1 MLNKRKINYKI
12 LFVFLLVLTILLAVL
27 TVKIYPSLRF
37 LVIIPLSMFLGFS
50 FPYIFKKVIPIKNI
64 LTYFVLSLFY
74 GLFLNSLVILG
85 LGLLGISIT
94 SNFFWFYIP
103 SVLLLNL
110 LFYVFCIP
118 REEIEQYFL
127 NTKLGVVDLIW
138 FGIYFLCFIFFLQ
151 ICTERFFPNWDN
163 FTYWAIDAKYIFES
177 GSLYGK
183 SLDILEKFYLP
194 LYPLQLSYVYFL
206 YGRVVEQFSSLLTL
220 LYGYIGLFVLS
231 SYIADSKRDWVM
243 KNLLYFLSLTALVSF
258 FYSLNTLVTQ
268 YADVFCAV
276 LILFYG
282 IVVFSSKV
290 DQDTFF
296 LRFILVVLLSTALYL
311 TKLAYAPISLLMI
324 VLYLLYDAHF
334 LLSVFKGLKKNT
346 RVILWISLLFFVFL
360 GVYIIFKTPFGKNIT
375 HYTVIFKDFH
385 VFTKKR
391 FEYLVKILHY
401 LLGRIPE
408 FLLAVFLL
416 FGGYIFY
423 NKGIKKTDSKKILV
437 TLILSVVPILFYFIL
452 MKDTKNGSLLR
463 YMSLVFFLIPYLL
476 ILLTKDIKFNGMQTF
491 VLSTLILIPVVFS
504 IFFRIHIEYGF
515 NWEFAP
521 KSGEYM
527 DSELLKEPY
536 LISEEIRSK
545 IEPDDKIMFVGQEPG
560 ENIGNIAPPNLYIKY
575 YLAENS
581 VGSQYSISVEEWI
594 DYMYDY
600 NPDYVFITNYSG
612 FFPKCD
618 KYLEAGSFYLL
629 KRQKQDKEHTE
640 EKCFFDS
647 KNLFEI
653 KLDN

>member
-12 LFVFLLVLTILLAVL
+12 LFMFLLVLTTLLAVL
-27 TVKIYPSLRF
+27 TVSIYPSLRF
-37 LVIIPLSMFLGFS
+37 LVIIPLSMCLGFS
-50 FPYIFKKVIPIKNI
+50 FPHIFKKVISVKNI
-64 LTYFVLSLFY
+64 LTYFVLALFY
-74 GLFLNSLVILG
+74 GLFLNSLIIFG
-85 LGLLGISIT
+85 LGLLGVSIT
-94 SNFFWFYIP
+94 SNFFLFYIP

-110 LFYVFCIP
+110 LFYVFCVP
-118 REEIEQYFL
+118 KEEIEQYFL
-127 NTKLGVVDLIW
+127 NTKLGIVDLIW
-138 FGIYFLCFIFFLQ
+138 FGIYFLSFIFFLQ

-163 FTYWAIDAKYIFES
+163 FTYWAIDAKYIFER
-177 GSLYGK
+177 GSLHGRF
-183 SLDILEKFYLP
+183 LDMLQKFYLP

-220 LYGYIGLFVLS
+220 LYGYIGLFVLG
-231 SYIADSKRDWVM
+231 SYIADSKRDLVM

-282 IVVFSSKV
+282 IVVFSRKV
-290 DQDTFF
+290 DKNTFC
-296 LRFILVVLLSTALYL
+296 LRFVLVVLLSTTLYL

-334 LLSVFKGLKKNT
+334 ILSVFKGLKKNVKVIFW
-346 RVILWISLLFFVFL
+346 VILLCLFFL
-360 GVYIIFKTPFGKNIT
+360 GVYIIFRTSFGKNIT
-375 HYTVIFKDFH
+375 SYTVIFKDSYF
-385 VFTKKR
+385 FTKER
-391 FEYLVKILHY
+391 FTYLVKILRY

-416 FGGYIFY
+416 FGGYVFH
-423 NKGIKKTDSKKILV
+423 NKGIKKTDSKKILT
-437 TLILSVVPILFYFIL
+437 TLILSVVPIVFYFIL

-463 YMSLVFFLIPYLL
+463 YMSLVFFIIPYLL
-476 ILLTKDIKFNGMQTF
+476 ILLTKDIKFNGMRTF
-491 VLSTLILIPVVFS
+491 VLSTLILLSVIFSVF
-504 IFFRIHIEYGF
+504 FQIHIEYDF
-515 NWEFAP
+515 NWEFTP

-527 DSELLKEPY
+527 DSKLLKVPY

-545 IEPDDKIMFVGQEPG
+545 IKPDDKIMFVGQEPE

-581 VGSQYSISVEEWI
+581 VGSQYTIPVEGWI
-594 DYMYDY
+594 DYMYGY
-600 NPDYVFITNYSG
+600 APDYVFISNYSG

-618 KYLEAGSFYLL
+618 KYLEEGSFYLL
-629 KRQKQDKEHTE
+629 KIQNKKEE
-640 EKCFFDS
+640 YSGQECFFDS
-647 KNLFEI
+647 KNLFEV